1 MVSCIMTLLL
11 HKFRIQSSESKAS
24 KAQITNNYS
33 RPNPWDFEKILK
45 KLKKI
50 FWKKLEKIGKI
61 GKNMKKLGKIGK
73 IFENILKRFWKYFE
87 NILKRFW
94 KDFENILKR
103 YFKKN
108 LKFFE
113 KILKKLEDMLDES
126 KNESWSEIFL
136 GGI

>member
-61 GKNMKKLGKIGK
+61 GKNMKKLGKI
-73 IFENILKRFWKYFE
+73 ENILKRFWKYFE
-87 NILKRFW
+87 KILK
-94 KDFENILKR
+94 K
-103 YFKKN
+103 
-108 LKFFE
+108 
-113 KILKKLEDMLDES
+113 LKKLEDMLNES
-126 KNESWSEIFL
+126 KMKVEARYFWVEFKF
-136 GGI
+136 

>member
-45 KLKKI
+45 KLKKN

-73 IFENILKRFWKYFE
+73 IFENILKRYWKYFE

-94 KDFENILKR
+94 KYFEKVLKIFLKR
-103 YFKKN
+103 YWKY
-108 LKFFE
+108 
-113 KILKKLEDMLDES
+113 MLDEI
-126 KNESWSEIFL
+126 KNESWSKIFL
-136 GGI
+136 GGN